1 VCKLKTTKDI
11 WDSLVVNYE
20 GNEDVQ
26 LCKYTNLTPPPSLTN
41 MSLWKTKKRIRKGLR
56 TRDELGSRLRVG
68 KVLALHSAC
77 PKTVPL
83 IK

>member
-26 LCKYTNLTPPPSLTN
+26 LCKYTNLTPPPFPNQYESMEN
-41 MSLWKTKKRIRKGLR
+41 QEKNKKR
-56 TRDELGSRLRVG
+56 
-68 KVLALHSAC
+68 SAN
-77 PKTVPL
+77 
-83 IK
+83 